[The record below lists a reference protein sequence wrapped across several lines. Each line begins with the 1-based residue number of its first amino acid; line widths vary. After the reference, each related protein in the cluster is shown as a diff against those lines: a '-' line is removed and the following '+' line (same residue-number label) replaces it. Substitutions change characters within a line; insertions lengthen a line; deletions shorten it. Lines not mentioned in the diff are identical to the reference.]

1 MSEEVK
7 ISEENQFSFENPEYR
22 KTYWHTCSHVLA
34 QAVKRLWPEVKLA
47 IGPSI
52 DNGFYYDMLAP
63 FSFTPENLAEIE
75 AEMRKICKE
84 KLKLERFELPR
95 AEAIKFMEEKE
106 EPFKVELIND
116 LPEDAVISFYKQ
128 GEFTDLCA
136 GPHLDSTGR
145 IKGNGIKLTA
155 CNAAYWRGD
164 SNRQTLQRIYGI
176 AFPKKDEL
184 DAYLK
189 RIEEA
194 KKRDHRKLGKELGL
208 FMTSEKDAKG
218 KKHENNPK
226 GTDMK
231 WFPIYQ
237 HPTKGCTLT
246 DVSKIKSAKCE
257 VLSNGNYKITI
268 VLKADINPEP
278 CDPKTGVIS
287 KGFTG
292 TMFSPLAKAD
302 IDNTLHNDPN
312 VTKVVKDVEYSLK
325 YYDCTAVLTYNP
337 KTNHMVDLYQ
347 YMHVLVT
354 GSGKVLGSKF
364 SGNAVL
370 DNYLEITN
378 VKY

>member
-1 MSEEVK
+1 MNK
-7 ISEENQFSFENPEYR
+7 N
-22 KTYWHTCSHVLA
+22 
-34 QAVKRLWPEVKLA
+34 
-47 IGPSI
+47 
-52 DNGFYYDMLAP
+52 
-63 FSFTPENLAEIE
+63 
-75 AEMRKICKE
+75 
-84 KLKLERFELPR
+84 
-95 AEAIKFMEEKE
+95 
-106 EPFKVELIND
+106 
-116 LPEDAVISFYKQ
+116 
-128 GEFTDLCA
+128 
-136 GPHLDSTGR
+136 
-145 IKGNGIKLTA
+145 
-155 CNAAYWRGD
+155 
-164 SNRQTLQRIYGI
+164 
-176 AFPKKDEL
+176 
-184 DAYLK
+184 LK
-189 RIEEA
+189 RIAALLLAIAMIASFAACKKDKDNNDTTAAGDTAVNGEVVSDESMEPGSEA
-194 KKRDHRKLGKELGL
+194 TSDDTAVETEIVTDKEGHTVIETKAPVDNSAKPSNGKPESYAEILAAYRDVLNLAKSSKVGYEKSEWQTLPKDKRNFDGFVINAALPVAEL

-292 TMFSPLAKAD
+292 TMFSPIAKAD
-302 IDNTLHNDPN
+302 VDNTLKNDSR

-337 KTNHMVDLYQ
+337 KNNHMVALNQ
-347 YMHVLVT
+347 YMHVLIT

>member
-1 MSEEVK
+1 MNK
-7 ISEENQFSFENPEYR
+7 
-22 KTYWHTCSHVLA
+22 H
-34 QAVKRLWPEVKLA
+34 
-47 IGPSI
+47 
-52 DNGFYYDMLAP
+52 
-63 FSFTPENLAEIE
+63 
-75 AEMRKICKE
+75 
-84 KLKLERFELPR
+84 
-95 AEAIKFMEEKE
+95 
-106 EPFKVELIND
+106 
-116 LPEDAVISFYKQ
+116 
-128 GEFTDLCA
+128 
-136 GPHLDSTGR
+136 
-145 IKGNGIKLTA
+145 
-155 CNAAYWRGD
+155 
-164 SNRQTLQRIYGI
+164 
-176 AFPKKDEL
+176 
-184 DAYLK
+184 LK
-189 RIEEA
+189 RIAALLLAIAMIASFAACKKDKDNNDTTAAGDTAVNGEVVSDESMEPGSEA
-194 KKRDHRKLGKELGL
+194 ASDDTAVETEIVTDKEGHTVIETKAPADSSAKPSNGKPESYAEILAAYRDVLNLAKSSKVGYEKSEWQTLPKDKRNFDGFVINAALPVAEL

-218 KKHENNPK
+218 SKHENNPK

-302 IDNTLHNDPN
+302 IDNTLQNDPN

-337 KTNHMVDLYQ
+337 KNNHMVALNQ
-347 YMHVLVT
+347 YMHVLIT

-364 SGNAVL
+364 NGSAVL
-370 DNYLEITN
+370 DNFLEISN

>member
-1 MSEEVK
+1 
-7 ISEENQFSFENPEYR
+7 
-22 KTYWHTCSHVLA
+22 
-34 QAVKRLWPEVKLA
+34 
-47 IGPSI
+47 
-52 DNGFYYDMLAP
+52 
-63 FSFTPENLAEIE
+63 
-75 AEMRKICKE
+75 
-84 KLKLERFELPR
+84 
-95 AEAIKFMEEKE
+95 
-106 EPFKVELIND
+106 
-116 LPEDAVISFYKQ
+116 
-128 GEFTDLCA
+128 
-136 GPHLDSTGR
+136 
-145 IKGNGIKLTA
+145 
-155 CNAAYWRGD
+155 
-164 SNRQTLQRIYGI
+164 
-176 AFPKKDEL
+176 
-184 DAYLK
+184 
-189 RIEEA
+189 
-194 KKRDHRKLGKELGL
+194 
-208 FMTSEKDAKG
+208 MTSEKDAKG

-257 VLSNGNYKITI
+257 VLPNGNYKITI

-302 IDNTLHNDPN
+302 IDNTLQNDPN

-347 YMHVLVT
+347 YMHVLIT
-354 GSGKVLGSKF
+354 GSGKVLGSRF

>member
-1 MSEEVK
+1 MKKILAIILAAVLVLSFAACKKNDTNNDTTAGDAQTSGQAADVSASDDTASSEEAS
-7 ISEENQFSFENPEYR
+7 SEVETEVVTDKEGHTVIETKAPADNSAKPSNGKPESYAEILAAYR
-22 KTYWHTCSHVLA
+22 DVL
-34 QAVKRLWPEVKLA
+34 
-47 IGPSI
+47 
-52 DNGFYYDMLAP
+52 
-63 FSFTPENLAEIE
+63 NLA
-75 AEMRKICKE
+75 KSSKVGYE
-84 KLKLERFELPR
+84 KSEWQTLPKDKR
-95 AEAIKFMEEKE
+95 NFDG
-106 EPFKVELIND
+106 F
-116 LPEDAVISFYKQ
+116 VI
-128 GEFTDLCA
+128 
-136 GPHLDSTGR
+136 
-145 IKGNGIKLTA
+145 
-155 CNAAYWRGD
+155 NAA
-164 SNRQTLQRIYGI
+164 LPV
-176 AFPKKDEL
+176 AE
-184 DAYLK
+184 
-189 RIEEA
+189 
-194 KKRDHRKLGKELGL
+194 L

-302 IDNTLHNDPN
+302 IDNTLQNDPN

-347 YMHVLVT
+347 YMHVLIT

-364 SGNAVL
+364 NGSAVL
-370 DNYLEITN
+370 DNFLEITN